1 MVDKRR
7 MNEIVFMSDILL
19 FGYCWKK
26 GKEKNIVKSLLLR
39 VNICEIWINQV

>member
-1 MVDKRR
+1 MVDNRR

-26 GKEKNIVKSLLLR
+26 GKEKKYCKKVVVEGKYM
-39 VNICEIWINQV
+39 